1 MDIKISLLAQELSE
15 AQKKKEEENL
25 SLIKSS
31 KSIEINNAIIAR
43 TERSIVVLQ
52 NQAAAIQRKIDD
64 FSAKITDLEVEVERK
79 RSNSTVATEKYLN
92 LAKEV
97 RDLEDKIIEEKKKMR
112 TDNLKF
118 LIEMIQILKEQ
129 EVVFQNEIDQ

>member
-43 TERSIVVLQ
+43 TERSIVVLE

-79 RSNSTVATEKYLN
+79 RSNNTVATEKYLN